1 MLRKPTQKEIFVLVA
16 FVIFLILVT
25 IPVYKPRNGCEVAR
39 PGYECASA
47 KDIMMEN
54 CKYWAKYNCNTSADV
69 SLPQVVWYIENL
81 CKIANELHDYGYE
94 CSNPKIACNQAAG
107 REICPLGS

>member
-1 MLRKPTQKEIFVLVA
+1 MLRAPGKKELTILTA

-25 IPVYKPRNGCEVAR
+25 IPVYRDKHGCEVAR
-39 PGYECASA
+39 PGYKCAPA
-47 KDIMMEN
+47 KDVMIEN
-54 CKYWAKYNCNTSADV
+54 CEYWAKYNCNTSADV

-81 CKIANELHDYGYE
+81 CRIANDLHGYGYE
-94 CSNPKIACNQAAG
+94 CSNPKIACNQVTG